1 MIATVA
7 LGLLCLL
14 IIFALTCLI
23 WCALA
28 LGAMADRRTYKE
40 KDNHVRR

>member
-1 MIATVA
+1 MIVKVA

-14 IIFALTCLI
+14 IIFVFICLF

-28 LGAMADRRTYKE
+28 LGVMADRRTYKE
-40 KDNHVRR
+40 KD